1 MIKLEFNSEPATF
14 KPSKAS
20 PPDKEPSPIK
30 AITFS
35 FFPSKSLA
43 FARPVA
49 KEIEVEVCPTLNK
62 SCSLS
67 SGFVYP
73 ESSLK
78 CASSI
83 YPNFLPVNI
92 LCG

>member
-1 MIKLEFNSEPATF
+1 MSLSFTTTIKLLCNSLTKS

-20 PPDKEPSPIK
+20 PPLKEPSPII

-35 FFPSKSLA
+35 VSPFKSLA
-43 FARPVA
+43 LANPDA
-49 KEIEVEVCPTLNK
+49 KLIEVEVCPTLNK

-73 ESSLK
+73 EISSK
-78 CASSI
+78 CSS
-83 YPNFLPVNI
+83 YK
-92 LCG
+92 